1 MLRSGRS
8 FLKITKTMNSKKWLI
23 PNLVLSLTT
32 LTLMAVYIGLS
43 ESHLSFQ
50 DIYLIIFYFLAV
62 WGFLKAA
69 LQFMAFLKALSLPP
83 NLWFLNSSPSNET
96 FYDSYN
102 PESGW
107 GYGDFGDSCNDTS
120 DGGCDMGE

>member
-1 MLRSGRS
+1 
-8 FLKITKTMNSKKWLI
+8 MNSKKWLI